1 MLVLTDTFLLI
12 NDGPLFYRLLELF
25 GRAVEL
31 YYNEDNKIGFQ
42 EVDIVTLAERV
53 PLVMDAQHRRD
64 AEDHAFNLFF
74 VDLQIQPYEQPL
86 DFAPVLAKPV
96 ENWPDYEGW

>member
-74 VDLQIQPYEQPL
+74 VDLQIQPIQQALEL
-86 DFAPVLAKPV
+86 APVK
-96 ENWPDYEGW
+96 